1 MKLDAKAAAAG
12 IEENIG
18 RPLNLDLFASALAI
32 VDIAVAKM
40 SLAVRQVSVEK
51 GYDPRDFA
59 LVAFGGAGP
68 LHAVA
73 IARDLRIPT
82 VIIPWFPS
90 HFSAMGML
98 MADERH
104 DAVRT
109 YPAALDRLD
118 FADLDR
124 VVSELE
130 GDLRRMCRG
139 GDPSITYQLDVRYVG
154 QEFSLSVPVR
164 REQIVAGDRVA
175 IRAAFDKLHEHRYA
189 HSAGYEP
196 VEIINVRL
204 VSAGRRAK
212 PAMPLPATERVAP
225 RKRMVVMGAGPSMD
239 GSIYE
244 RAALVAGTIIDGP
257 ALIQEYG
264 STTVVFPQDRCEVA
278 RTGELVISV
287 AA

>member
-1 MKLDAKAAAAG
+1 
-12 IEENIG
+12 
-18 RPLNLDLFASALAI
+18 
-32 VDIAVAKM
+32 
-40 SLAVRQVSVEK
+40 
-51 GYDPRDFA
+51 
-59 LVAFGGAGP
+59 
-68 LHAVA
+68 
-73 IARDLRIPT
+73 
-82 VIIPWFPS
+82 
-90 HFSAMGML
+90 
-98 MADERH
+98 
-104 DAVRT
+104 
-109 YPAALDRLD
+109 
-118 FADLDR
+118 
-124 VVSELE
+124 VSELE